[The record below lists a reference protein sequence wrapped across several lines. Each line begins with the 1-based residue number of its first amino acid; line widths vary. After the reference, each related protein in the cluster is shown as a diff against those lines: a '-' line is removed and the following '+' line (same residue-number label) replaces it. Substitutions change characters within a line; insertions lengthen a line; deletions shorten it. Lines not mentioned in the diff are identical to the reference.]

1 MGRQDLSLYLHLEF
15 RKPCWLEKGRVW
27 EPGPVENN
35 SERHYRKFNINF
47 NVFFNFEFE
56 INSEIF
62 LKAAPNSTDNYHISP
77 STHPHYYYATA
88 GHLN

>member
-1 MGRQDLSLYLHLEF
+1 M
-15 RKPCWLEKGRVW
+15 

-35 SERHYRKFNINF
+35 SECHYRKFNINF

-88 GHLN
+88 GQRSKLGNQN